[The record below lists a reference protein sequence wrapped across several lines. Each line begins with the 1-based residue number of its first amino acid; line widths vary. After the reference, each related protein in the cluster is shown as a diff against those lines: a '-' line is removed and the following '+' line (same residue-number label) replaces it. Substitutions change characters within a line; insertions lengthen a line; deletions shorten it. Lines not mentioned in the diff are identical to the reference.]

1 MRRGSEHPV
10 RDRNPG
16 VPTIRHDELTTER
29 RPVVGVQE
37 NRATIR
43 ASRAPRHVVLD
54 HEQIEQL
61 VRRYDRRRTNIY
73 EATLHA
79 IQLRVL
85 PKLVRVKHDLVT
97 REPSGYDGPQ

>member
-1 MRRGSEHPV
+1 
-10 RDRNPG
+10 
-16 VPTIRHDELTTER
+16 
-29 RPVVGVQE
+29 
-37 NRATIR
+37 
-43 ASRAPRHVVLD
+43 VLD

-97 REPSGYDGPQ
+97 GEPSSYDGPQ